1 MKHQELICD
10 FGILRELRKRENM
23 SIAELS
29 EQSGVSASVISKLE
43 RNQNT
48 AEMDL
53 SLIHISETSSLVGSE
68 MCIRDR
74 DTLYRIAR
82 VFGLTLSD
90 LISLAENKTSHCVEA
105 ERYKSGDFDFDRVN
119 YGNMRCMHA
128 SAKKGAK
135 LSSPELHRDDYELCW
150 VLKGRLRFS
159 LPNESY
165 ELTRGMSIQFDAL
178 LPHTY
183 ETLEETEI
191 IIVHLRKGKRF

>member
-48 AEMDL
+48 AEMD
-53 SLIHISETSSLVGSE
+53 
-68 MCIRDR
+68 
-74 DTLYRIAR
+74 TLYRIAR

-105 ERYKSGDFDFDRVN
+105 EPYKSGDFDFDRVN

-135 LSSPELHRDDYELCW
+135 LSSPELHRDDYE
-150 VLKGRLRFS
+150 LRFS

>member
-29 EQSGVSASVISKLE
+29 EQSGVSPSVISKLE

-48 AEMDL
+48 AEM
-53 SLIHISETSSLVGSE
+53 
-68 MCIRDR
+68 